1 MIWNG
6 VTEMELSDYEL
17 IYCLSKTTF
26 SKLNEQYEI
35 SLMSVK
41 NYSDEICLEQLRSIK
56 FLTTVLKLYMC
67 ERCLSRRS
75 YKVFMYSGFCCTN

>member
-17 IYCLSKTTF
+17 IYCSSKITF

-35 SLMSVK
+35 SLRSVK

-56 FLTTVLKLYMC
+56 
-67 ERCLSRRS
+67 SS
-75 YKVFMYSGFCCTN
+75 DYSTQVILV